1 MAKRQLSQNQQRRVK
16 NRHTNNLA
24 KANDQTSA
32 EHAAEGEVLHGV
44 VITNFGRK
52 ALVEYTP
59 VLDPNDTENSEE
71 NSGERQQILCHQ
83 RANLE
88 SIVTGDRVVWRKNE
102 EVGVIESRQHRTT
115 VLHRPDSY
123 GNLKPVAANVTQMLI
138 TVAVEPEPHL
148 NLIDRYIVAAEN
160 HGLTPVIVIN
170 KADLINPLQRE
181 IFDSIE
187 EIYTPLNYQIIYVCA
202 HDQSGFDEL
211 KKQLVD
217 HVSIFAGQ
225 SGVGKSSL
233 IKSLLPEQDIKVG
246 ELSELVAKGKHTTT
260 HSCLYHFPWGG
271 QCIDSPGIRE
281 FGLWHF
287 EPAEILKGFIDI
299 EDYAGSCRFRD
310 CSHKNTPGCAITE
323 AVETCAIHPA
333 RYESF
338 SRILSG
344 LDDVAIKTR
353 KS

>member
-1 MAKRQLSQNQQRRVK
+1 MAKRQLSKNQQRRVK
-16 NRHTNNLA
+16 SRHSNHLA
-24 KANDQTSA
+24 MANDSDNTST
-32 EHAAEGEVLHGV
+32 EDGDTLNGV
-44 VITNFGRK
+44 VVTNFGRK
-52 ALVEYTP
+52 ALVEYT
-59 VLDPNDTENSEE
+59 
-71 NSGERQQILCHQ
+71 SGEAHDDNTPEREHFLCHQ

-88 SIVTGDRVVWRKNE
+88 SIVTGDRVAWRKTDT
-102 EVGVIESRQHRTT
+102 VGVIESRHPRDT

-138 TVAVEPEPHL
+138 TVAVEPEPHI
-148 NLIDRYIVAAEN
+148 NLIDRYIVAAIN

-170 KADLINPLQRE
+170 KADLIKPEQRK
-181 IFDSIE
+181 IFDKIE
-187 EIYTPLNYQIIYVCA
+187 TLYTPLNYPILYVCA
-202 HDQSGFDEL
+202 HNQQGFDAL
-211 KKQLVD
+211 KKQLMD
-217 HVSIFAGQ
+217 NVSIFAGQ

-287 EPAEILKGFIDI
+287 EPSEILKGFADI
-299 EDYAGSCRFRD
+299 EEYSGDCRFRD
-310 CSHKNTPGCAITE
+310 CSHENTPGCAIE
-323 AVETCAIHPA
+323 RAVENHDIHPD
-333 RYESF
+333 RYHSF
-338 SRILSG
+338 KRILSG

-353 KS
+353 K